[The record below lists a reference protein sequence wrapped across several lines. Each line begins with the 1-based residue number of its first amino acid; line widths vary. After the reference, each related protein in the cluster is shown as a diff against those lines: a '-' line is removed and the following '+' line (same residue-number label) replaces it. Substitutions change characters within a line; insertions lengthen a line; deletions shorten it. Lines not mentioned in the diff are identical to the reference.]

1 MSGKE
6 RFLFFLFVF
15 ACMQIIVLIKSF
27 VNNIEEFS
35 VQK

>member
-6 RFLFFLFVF
+6 RILFWVFFFFVLG
-15 ACMQIIVLIKSF
+15 IIVLIKSF